1 MTGTGA
7 ARTGSGLIV
16 DALVAQGVDRIFIV
30 PGESFLALL
39 DALHHRADAI
49 RVVTCRHEHG
59 AIMMAEAHAKL
70 TGRPGVCAVTRGPGA
85 CNASIGVQVA
95 FQDSTPLLLL
105 VGQVPRHHLGRDAFQ
120 EVDFRA
126 FFRPIAKW
134 VDQADR
140 ADRLPELLGR
150 AFRNA
155 MSGRHGPSVLAL
167 PEDVLRDTATAPP
180 PPRIE
185 AEGPHPNP
193 DGMERLRQMLEK
205 AERPAMLV
213 GGGGWTDE
221 ARADIL
227 AFAAG
232 NGLPT
237 ACGFRRNDIVDNRH
251 PCFVGELGY
260 DADPGLVA
268 RVREADLVLAVGTRL
283 GQVITQ
289 GYSLIK
295 PFGQGQD
302 LVHVHPDAGEFG
314 KVFPPALAIQA
325 GVAEFAGAASR
336 LPPVDGRRW
345 RDWAA
350 GARRDFEAERRLA
363 PPRGPLDMAHAMAW
377 LDERLPGDAIVTVDA
392 GNFTFWPQR
401 YLRFGGGRRL
411 LGPINGAMGYGV
423 PGAVAAR
430 LAAPDRMVVGFCG
443 DGGFGMTGSEL
454 ATAMQAGA
462 AAIFIVMD
470 NGMYGTVR
478 MHQERSFPERTVGTD
493 LLNPDFAAIARA
505 HGAHGETVERT
516 EDFAPAFERAAA
528 SGKPALLHV
537 KTDPEA
543 ITPRTTIS
551 AIRAAVT

>member
-1 MTGTGA
+1 MTGTGT
-7 ARTGSGLIV
+7 ARAGGRLIAE
-16 DALVAQGVDRIFIV
+16 ALLAQGVDRVFIV

-39 DALHHRADAI
+39 DALYGLEGLI
-49 RVVTCRHEHG
+49 QVVTCRHEHG
-59 AIMMAEAHAKL
+59 AVMMAEAHGKL
-70 TGRPGVCAVTRGPGA
+70 TGRPGVCIVTRGPGA
-85 CNASIGVQVA
+85 CNASIGVHVA
-95 FQDSTPLLLL
+95 FQDSTPLVLL
-105 VGQVPRHHLGRDAFQ
+105 VGQVPRPHLGREAFQ

-126 FFRPIAKW
+126 FFGPIAKW
-134 VDQADR
+134 ADQADR
-140 ADRLPELLGR
+140 ADRLPELLAR

-155 MSGRHGPSVLAL
+155 LSGRPGPSVLAL
-167 PEDVLRDTATAPP
+167 PEDVLRDNVTAPS

-193 DGMERLRQMLEK
+193 GGMERLHHMLGD
-205 AERPAMLV
+205 AERPVMLV

-221 ARADIL
+221 ARAEL
-227 AFAAG
+227 LVFAASS
-232 NGLPT
+232 NIPT
-237 ACGFRRNDIVDNRH
+237 ACGFRRNDIIDNRH
-251 PCFVGELGY
+251 PCFIGELGY
-260 DADPGLVA
+260 DADPALVA
-268 RVREADLVLAVGTRL
+268 RVRDADLVLAVGTRL

-295 PFGQGQD
+295 PFGHGHE
-302 LVHVHPDAGEFG
+302 LVHVHPEAGEFG
-314 KVFPPALAIQA
+314 KVFTPVLAIQA
-325 GVAEFAGAASR
+325 GTSEFAKAAAR
-336 LPPVDGRRW
+336 LLPVDGHRW
-345 RDWAA
+345 EVWAA
-350 GARRDFEAERRLA
+350 EARRDYEAHRRLA

-377 LDERLPGDAIVTVDA
+377 LDDRLPRDAIVTVDA

-401 YLRFGGGRRL
+401 YLHFGGGRRL

-423 PGAVAAR
+423 PGAVAAK
-430 LAAPDRMVVGFCG
+430 LAAPERMVVGFCG

-454 ATAMQAGA
+454 ATAMLTGA

-478 MHQERSFPERTVGTD
+478 MHQERSFPERPIGTA

-516 EDFAPAFERAAA
+516 EDFGPAFDRAAA
-528 SGKPALLHV
+528 SGKPAILHV

-551 AIRAAVT
+551 GLRART